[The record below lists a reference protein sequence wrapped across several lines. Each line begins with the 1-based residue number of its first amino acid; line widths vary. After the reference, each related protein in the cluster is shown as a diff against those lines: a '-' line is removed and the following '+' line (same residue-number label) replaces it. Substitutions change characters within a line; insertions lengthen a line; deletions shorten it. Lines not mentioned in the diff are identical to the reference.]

1 LKIDRGERN
10 YKLENGDSWRFHHV
24 VGLVER
30 EKLESEKEKE
40 EEDKVCVFE
49 V

>member
-10 YKLENGDSWRFHHV
+10 YKFKNGDSWRFHRV
-24 VGLVER
+24 VESVQR
-30 EKLESEKEKE
+30 EKMESERKE
-40 EEDKVCVFE
+40 EEEVSVFE